1 MSAKKL
7 CSNCGHP
14 NRPNHRRSRDGTKQ
28 RCMGVT
34 DGSVDFLGIDMPI
47 WTGCDKNCEEFKP

>member
-47 WTGCDKNCEEFKP
+47 WTGCDKNC